1 MSKARSL
8 QALNVM
14 VGVRQREVE
23 RAADELKTKHALL
36 QRYRNNISL
45 LEQLG
50 APPSAGQAVFS
61 SSQAM
66 NMSAYKAQLSQ
77 IKLSQQQ
84 DLALSE
90 ADAELSRQGLLAA
103 RLKREAMA
111 QVHDAAARHLLRE
124 VERRE
129 QKHADEAA
137 GLSWQ
142 RQTARF

>member
-1 MSKARSL
+1 MSKPRSL

-45 LEQLG
+45 LEQLS
-50 APPSAGQAVFS
+50 APPSTGQTVFN

-66 NMSAYKAQLSQ
+66 NMSAYKGQLSQ

-90 ADAELSRQGLLAA
+90 ADAELSRQSLLAA

-111 QVHDAAARHLLRE
+111 QVHAAAARHLLRE
-124 VERRE
+124 QERRE
-129 QKHADEAA
+129 QKHTDEAA
-137 GLSWQ
+137 GQSWQ
-142 RQTARF
+142 RQAQRF